1 MSLAGFWPTGPRS
14 RRYNRNIFQY
24 SQLLQFG
31 RAMPLMENVASRFS
45 RRSNDNLLQLW
56 RGRDALKDDDIDPL
70 RSELE
75 KRGLSVKIAE
85 MDEQV
90 PGKDIYGDLPP
101 APQTYLNL
109 SVPALWVREQWLRH
123 KTARGTAVKGTIESV
138 QRTRSGLRG
147 RWAARAE
154 LTYRYEF
161 QGQQY
166 SGRVLRDFSFDS
178 AKADSLVYDNH
189 VGETIS
195 ILVSRD
201 SPEISYYP
209 SGIGIFDP
217 VVLGFQSLFAWAVV
231 IGIIRLILLPVL
243 RNL

>member
-1 MSLAGFWPTGPRS
+1 MPATD
-14 RRYNRNIFQY
+14 NVTNK
-24 SQLLQFG
+24 FG
-31 RAMPLMENVASRFS
+31 
-45 RRSNDNLLQLW
+45 RRSNENLLQLW

-70 RSELE
+70 RNELE
-75 KRGLSVKIAE
+75 ERGLSAKLAE
-85 MDEQV
+85 MDDQV
-90 PGKDIYGDLPP
+90 PGNDIYGDLPP

-123 KTARGTAVKGTIESV
+123 KTARGATVGGTIESV
-138 QRTRSGLRG
+138 QRTRSALRG
-147 RWAARAE
+147 RRAARAE
-154 LTYRYEF
+154 LIYRYEF

-189 VGETIS
+189 VGETIP

-201 SPEISYYP
+201 SPEVSYYP

-217 VVLGFQSLFAWAVV
+217 VVLGFQSLFAWAVA
-231 IGIIRLILLPVL
+231 LAILLFVL
-243 RNL
+243 RSL